1 MDIICIG
8 CPMGCLLTVTVKG
21 SDIKVT
27 GEQCKIGIRYGTE
40 EATNPTRNVTTSVK
54 IAGGDIPMLS
64 VKTAKPIPKGKI
76 TECVKEVQNVTTMCA
91 PVKIGDVVLT
101 DAAGTGV
108 DFVAT
113 RVVRAM

>member
-8 CPMGCLLTVTVKG
+8 CPMGCLLTVTVRG
-21 SDIKVT
+21 GDIEVT
-27 GEQCKIGIRYGTE
+27 GEQCKIGIKYGKE

-54 IAGGDIPMLS
+54 ITGGDIPMLS

-76 TECVKEVQNVTTMCA
+76 MECVKEVQSIMTMRA
-91 PVKIGDVVLT
+91 PVKIGDVVLA

-113 RVVRAM
+113 RVVRAV

>member
-8 CPMGCLLTVTVKG
+8 CPMGCLLTVKTNG
-21 SDIKVT
+21 GDINVT
-27 GEQCKIGIRYGTE
+27 GGECKIGEKYGKE

-54 IAGGDIPMLS
+54 ITGGDIPMLS
-64 VKTAKPIPKGKI
+64 VKTARPVPKGKI
-76 TECVKEVQNVTTMCA
+76 MECVKAVQGVTAMRA
-91 PVKIGDVVLT
+91 PVQVGDVVLA

-113 RVVRAM
+113 RVVKAV